1 MKRCIATILIVVTI
15 AFAGLQTVSADENEI
30 TVEAGDTCWSLA
42 ERMTGDGT
50 KFVELYQE
58 NSAAIEDEAKIR
70 GFESSDFCHWIF
82 PGMRLRTEM
91 WSKSEGES
99 VRAVTPSPVSTP
111 LPTTSPVVT
120 STFVSTPINS
130 VVPTVV
136 PMAEPTAVPVRE
148 TEETWLWLL
157 LIATVIALLIA
168 VILRHRNNQTPI
180 VLPEEKK
187 EEKVFRPTRQEML
200 DATKLNS
207 RFGSYNAEQH
217 KQLVVELDQKAALVA
232 AALRSFGSVADEV
245 TRQKIM
251 EAPREQ
257 LREQQLMTAWV
268 LQSMGLLNSDGTV
281 TLYRGF
287 RDEVVARNIAGSGR
301 VGRVS
306 SFTLNRSTAQSFD
319 GGGVIVARV
328 PIELIA
334 GSYLTCSYPHR
345 SECEVTIMPGQV
357 NGARYYKSHEVPEVI
372 KAPAAPVL

>member
-1 MKRCIATILIVVTI
+1 MKRCVTGFLIFFCI
-15 AFAGLQTVSADENEI
+15 MFLGLQTASADEVVVVGE
-30 TVEAGDTCWSLA
+30 GDTCWDISEGITGEGWRYSEFYQANASVIEEGAKARGLA
-42 ERMTGDGT
+42 
-50 KFVELYQE
+50 
-58 NSAAIEDEAKIR
+58 SS
-70 GFESSDFCHWIF
+70 ESCHWIF
-82 PGMRLRTEM
+82 PGTSLQNVWNTPEAVPTATTVAAPVATPTLLSTRTPT
-91 WSKSEGES
+91 
-99 VRAVTPSPVSTP
+99 ATPTTAPTFTVFLPVIQTPIP
-111 LPTTSPVVT
+111 LPLAE
-120 STFVSTPINS
+120 NS
-130 VVPTVV
+130 DGWP
-136 PMAEPTAVPVRE
+136 
-148 TEETWLWLL
+148 WWLL
-157 LIATVIALLIA
+157 LLIVVAIALIA

-180 VLPEEKK
+180 VLPEAKK

-207 RFGSYNAEQH
+207 RFGSYNAERH

-232 AALRSFGSVADEV
+232 AALRSFGSVADEA